1 MSRHMSPALGPRGG
15 KRFIVTGF
23 DRPLQEFFLTIYQ
36 GDCAAMDRVTHTMTM
51 SSADEI
57 DEALAALRLTTP
69 SGLVHAVREDGEN
82 NVGNRIV
89 QHRFDGPLEV
99 LFAG

>member
-15 KRFIVTGF
+15 KRYVIAGF

-36 GDCAAMDRVTHTMTM
+36 GDCAAMDKVTHTMTM
-51 SSADEI
+51 LSADEI
-57 DEALAALRLTTP
+57 DHALLALRLKTP
-69 SGLVHAVREDGEN
+69 AGLVQAVREDGEN

-99 LFAG
+99 LYAG